1 MKPKTDWYASLKAE
15 MSVESVYRSWLPQLA
30 GPRGASESW
39 AVEFI
44 MSLAWTVLDTMAL
57 WETLRGIIVLG
68 TGAFNTI

>member
-15 MSVESVYRSWLPQLA
+15 TSVESVYRSWLPPA
-30 GPRGASESW
+30 VSPGGASW
-39 AVEFI
+39 AVVEF
-44 MSLAWTVLDTMAL
+44 MSLAWTGLVTMAL